1 MKGIVNDVEIP
12 TKAKIFKDY
21 FGKILNAR
29 NSLVI
34 MEIIISIYC
43 VIISKLYFDCF
54 RKLLTNPR

>member
-34 MEIIISIYC
+34 MEIIIFIC